1 MAKAGN
7 QKLKVLHLWD
17 ILQRETDEQ
26 HPMSMEALMAALS
39 ARGVEV
45 RDRKSLYD
53 DIEALRVFG
62 LDIVMERQGRGAG
75 YYVAGRPFELAELK
89 LLVDAVQSSRFIT
102 HKKTGELI
110 AKVSNLASRHQGG
123 ELTRQTFV
131 AGRIKAMNES
141 IFYNVDALSGA
152 IAAGRQISFL
162 YYEWQL
168 SWGAEKVSR
177 APRRQGARY
186 EAGPWALCWAEENYY
201 LVAWES
207 GQLKH
212 FRVDKMQ
219 DIKVLPA
226 LRQGGEAMAGFDVA
240 EYCARM
246 FGMFGG
252 AGTRVK
258 LCFDNRLIGV
268 VVDRFG
274 RDIFLTREDEHHFA
288 ATVEVALSPQFLAWV
303 LSFGR
308 EAKVLSPPE
317 VAEAVKAL
325 AREALEN

>member
-1 MAKAGN
+1 MAKSGN

-17 ILQRETDEQ
+17 ILQRETDEK
-26 HPMSMEALMAALS
+26 HPMSMDALMAALA

-62 LDIVMERQGRGAG
+62 LDIILERQGRSAG

-110 AKVSNLASRHQGG
+110 AKVSALASRHQGG
-123 ELTRQTFV
+123 ELKRQTFV

-152 IAAGRQISFL
+152 ITGGRQISFL
-162 YYEWQL
+162 YNEWQL
-168 SWGAEKVSR
+168 NWGGERVSSS
-177 APRRQGARY
+177 PRRQGARY

-201 LVAWES
+201 LVAWE
-207 GQLKH
+207 GGRLKH

-219 DIKVLPA
+219 DIKVLPDV
-226 LRQGGEAMAGFDVA
+226 RQGGEAMESFDPA

-252 AGTRVK
+252 EGTRVK
-258 LCFDNRLIGV
+258 LRFDNRLIGV

-274 RDIFLTREDEHHFA
+274 RDIFLTREDERHFA

-317 VAEAVKAL
+317 VAEAVRAL
-325 AREALEN
+325 ALEALEN